1 MSMLFCSF
9 NNNMVLRRLEV
20 DLDRCYLF
28 VCEFL
33 KIVYNICLNNKYN
46 SFVLWKFV
54 IFVIF
59 C

>member
-1 MSMLFCSF
+1 MLFCSF
-9 NNNMVLRRLEV
+9 NNVVLRI
-20 DLDRCYLF
+20 CYLF

-33 KIVYNICLNNKYN
+33 NVVYNINNKYN

-59 C
+59 VNYVFV

>member
-1 MSMLFCSF
+1 MMSMLFCSF
-9 NNNMVLRRLEV
+9 NNMVLRI
-20 DLDRCYLF
+20 CYLF

-33 KIVYNICLNNKYN
+33 NVVYNINNKYN

-59 C
+59 VNYVFEYIL